1 MKSDIVK
8 RKIKIFIIGLQKNDP
23 ETMPDPP
30 VKYLK
35 NDKCDQI
42 NRIFPTT
49 FMYVLGLQLNR
60 DSEFGASYS

>member
-1 MKSDIVK
+1 MESDILK
-8 RKIKIFIIGLQKNDP
+8 RKIKNFIIGLQKNDP
-23 ETMPDPP
+23 EIMPDPP

-49 FMYVLGLQLNR
+49 FIYIYIIMYIYTM
-60 DSEFGASYS
+60 F

>member
-8 RKIKIFIIGLQKNDP
+8 RKIKIFIIDLQRNDP
-23 ETMPDPP
+23 EIMPDPP

-49 FMYVLGLQLNR
+49 FNYN
-60 DSEFGASYS
+60 DWTE